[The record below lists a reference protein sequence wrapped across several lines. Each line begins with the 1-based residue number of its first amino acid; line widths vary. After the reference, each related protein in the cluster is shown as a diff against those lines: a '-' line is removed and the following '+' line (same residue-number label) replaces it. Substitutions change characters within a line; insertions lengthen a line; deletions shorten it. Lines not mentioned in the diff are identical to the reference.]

1 MPNST
6 TELIKEKLNI
16 VDFLKGYLQL
26 NAAGKNFKGLCP
38 FHKEKSPSFMVSPD
52 RQSWHC
58 FGCGIGGDVFEFIM
72 RYEHIE
78 FSEALK
84 ILAEKAGVQ
93 LQRINP
99 AEYKLAGL
107 LYDLNEEAMIFF
119 KKQLEASDE
128 AKTYLIE
135 RKLKPETI
143 SEFDL
148 GFAPNDFEALTLHF
162 LNSGTAPEDLIRA
175 GLTFKTE
182 RGLQM
187 DRFRGRVM
195 FPIRNHM
202 GKVVGFT
209 GRVLPHY
216 DDGKMG
222 KYVNSPETPIFNKSR
237 LLYGFYKTK
246 EFIREAG
253 SAFLV
258 EGQMDL
264 LMSYQ
269 TGVKN
274 VVASSGTAFTSDHL
288 QALRRMTDKIIV
300 SFDDDDAG
308 RAAGEKVI
316 DMAKANDFSVSV
328 ASFAPYKDPAE
339 AAADNPKNFMK
350 MVNEA
355 KPAMEIYLD
364 RYLPASGGPAGA
376 AHDFSSRENISRLRT
391 LLAKIK
397 NISSPVERD
406 FWMKQLVRRSG
417 LDEAVLKEEAMR
429 VAGDAPARTLPD
441 EEVASPVAPSAF
453 TRWELLA
460 QKLLAVILNDNKFEE
475 VNIEYIPVSHIRAYE
490 VLKSGARRADDP
502 AVDSI
507 LELILLQSEPMDDPD
522 IQFLK
527 DEVLREWTKE
537 QRHRLIAEVKSAE
550 MRGDS
555 AALEEL
561 LGEMARLSNQGWI

>member
-1 MPNST
+1 MVGTT

-16 VDFLKGYLQL
+16 VDFLKNYIQL

-58 FGCGIGGDVFEFIM
+58 FGCGIGGDVFSFIM

-93 LQRINP
+93 LQRANP

-107 LYDLNEEAMIFF
+107 LYDLNEEAMIFY
-119 KKQLEASDE
+119 KKQLEASVE
-128 AKTYLIE
+128 AKTYLLE

-143 SEFDL
+143 GEFDL

-162 LNSGTAPEDLIRA
+162 LNSGSAPEDLIRA

-182 RGLQM
+182 RGMQM
-187 DRFRGRVM
+187 DRFRGRIM

-237 LLYGFYKTK
+237 LLYGFHKTK
-246 EFIREAG
+246 EYIREAG

-288 QALRRMTDKIIV
+288 QALRRMTDKITV

-316 DMAKANDFSVSV
+316 DMAKANDFSVAV
-328 ASFAPYKDPAE
+328 ATFAPYKDPAE
-339 AAADNPKNFMK
+339 AAADNPEKFMK
-350 MVNEA
+350 MVSEA
-355 KPAMEIYLD
+355 KPAMEMYLD
-364 RYLPASGGPAGA
+364 RYVGEAGA
-376 AHDFSSRENISRLRT
+376 PRDFSNRENLSKLRIA
-391 LLAKIK
+391 LSKIK

-406 FWMKQLVRRSG
+406 FWTRQLAKRAG

-429 VAGDAPARTLPD
+429 VAGDGPERTLEDVEAAQPIP
-441 EEVASPVAPSAF
+441 AGAF

-460 QKLLAVILNDNKFEE
+460 QKLLAVILNDDKFDE
-475 VNIEYIPVSHIRAYE
+475 VSVEFIPASHVPAYE
-490 VLKSGARRADDP
+490 ALKLGARRADDP
-502 AVDSI
+502 AVDAI
-507 LELILLQSEPMDDPD
+507 LELILLQSEPMKAPD

-527 DEVLREWTKE
+527 DEILREWTMDR
-537 QRHRLIAEVKSAE
+537 RHRLVAEVKAAE
-550 MRGDS
+550 TRGDS
-555 AALEEL
+555 TAVEKL
-561 LGEMARLSNQGWI
+561 LGEMALLSSHGWI

>member
-16 VDFLKGYLQL
+16 VDFLKGYIQL

-58 FGCGIGGDVFEFIM
+58 FGCGIGGDVFSFIM
-72 RYEHIE
+72 RYEHLE

-84 ILAEKAGVQ
+84 ILAEKAGIQ

-107 LYDLNEEAMIFF
+107 LYDLNEEAMKFYKGEF
-119 KKQLEASDE
+119 EKSDE
-128 AKTYLIE
+128 AKKYLLD

-143 SEFDL
+143 GEFDL
-148 GFAPNDFEALTLHF
+148 GFAPTGFEALTLHF
-162 LNSGTAPEDLIRA
+162 LNGGAAPEDLIRA

-182 RGLQM
+182 RGMQM
-187 DRFRGRVM
+187 DRFRGRIM

-209 GRVLPHY
+209 GRVLPEY

-246 EFIREAG
+246 EFIRGVG

-258 EGQMDL
+258 EGQMDF

-274 VVASSGTAFTSDHL
+274 VVASSGTAFTPDHL
-288 QALRRMTDKIIV
+288 QALRRMTDKITV

-308 RAAGEKVI
+308 RSAGEKVI

-339 AAADNPKNFMK
+339 AAADSPEKFME
-350 MVNEA
+350 MVAGA
-355 KPAMEIYLD
+355 KSAMEIYLD
-364 RYLPASGGPAGA
+364 RYVGA
-376 AHDFSSRENISRLRT
+376 TGAPRDFSNRENLARLRIV
-391 LLAKIK
+391 LAKIK

-406 FWMKQLVRRSG
+406 HWMKQLARRSG
-417 LDEAVLKEEAMR
+417 LDDAVLREEALR
-429 VAGDAPARTLPD
+429 VAGDEPRILPEH
-441 EEVASPVAPSAF
+441 EEVITPISVF

-475 VNIEYIPVSHIRAYE
+475 VNIEYIPASHVAVYE
-490 VLKSGARRADDP
+490 ILKSGARRATDP

-507 LELILLQSEPMDDPD
+507 LELILLQSEPMKDPD

-527 DEVLREWTKE
+527 DELLREWTKE
-537 QRHRLIAEVKSAE
+537 RRQRLVAEVKAAE
-550 MRGDS
+550 LRGDTS
-555 AALEEL
+555 AVEKL
-561 LGEMARLSNQGWI
+561 LGEMALLSSQGWI